1 MAKTATNVS
10 TKTPQYIISTAH
22 EQRSFIRRH
31 WLLATL
37 IGLIIAAFFYGRYYN
52 VDVLKAFKG
61 QKQTWT
67 EVNERLSDENQQQ
80 SATISRLQTELKVK
94 DQALQT
100 LKLDLDKLNQ
110 EIAQLKADVG
120 FYENLLSHKDNITT
134 LRVFEAMAKPVASHI
149 QLKIVLAQKLEK
161 ARTKSGTLT
170 LNLLGIRDDK
180 AQQIDLIEQF
190 KLDNAFSFK
199 YFQIKNYAITLP
211 DGFIPTLL
219 LVELHSPDNRP
230 EKITERI
237 DWQDI
242 WQAEN
247 NLPIPTDKTAET
259 QTEENSN

>member
-1 MAKTATNVS
+1 VS
-10 TKTPQYIISTAH
+10 TKTPQYIIKKAQ

-37 IGLIIAAFFYGRYYN
+37 IGLIIVAFFYGRYYN

-67 EVNERLSDENQQQ
+67 EVNERLNDENQQHL
-80 SATISRLQTELKVK
+80 ATISRLETELKVK

-100 LKLDLDKLNQ
+100 LKLDLDELNH

-120 FYENLLSHKDNITT
+120 FYENLLSHKDNIKT
-134 LRVFEAMAKPVASHI
+134 LRVFEAMAKPVANHI

-180 AQQIDLIEQF
+180 AQQIDLIDQF
-190 KLDNAFSFK
+190 KLDNTFSFK
-199 YFQIKNYAITLP
+199 YFEIKNYAITLP
-211 DGFIPTLL
+211 DGFIPTAL
-219 LVELHSPDNRP
+219 LVELNSSDNRP
-230 EKITERI
+230 SKITERI

-242 WQAEN
+242 WQIKN
-247 NLPIPTDKTAET
+247 NLQVPSDTTTET
-259 QTEENSN
+259 QTEINSN